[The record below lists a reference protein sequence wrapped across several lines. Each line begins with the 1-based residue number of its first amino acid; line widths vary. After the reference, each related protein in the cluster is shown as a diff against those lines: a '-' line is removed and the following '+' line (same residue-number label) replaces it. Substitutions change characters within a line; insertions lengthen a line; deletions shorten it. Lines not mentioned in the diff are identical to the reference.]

1 MDSMDIRL
9 CSLDL
14 PDLGALPNT
23 TVETPILPNPSDSNH
38 LHVVE
43 HRTLKLSADL
53 INHSN
58 MSSTLINC
66 STTSLSC
73 FSSRVQP
80 TSLVS
85 TIFTLKR
92 FSYLRTPDS
101 RLLIRIFGHVSAQHP
116 KCSSKHCANIPC
128 CKGQALAFAPASTQE
143 KNSKKNGRALCFL
156 LGGLGCWVGYYYLS
170 FQHLCGSA
178 DFQCSFFL
186 PGIAMCVMISFMMG
200 TGCS

>member
-101 RLLIRIFGHVSAQHP
+101 QLLIRIFGHVSAQHP

-143 KNSKKNGRALCFL
+143 KNSIKKMVGPFVFFW
-156 LGGLGCWVGYYYLS
+156 GGWVVGLVTITFPS
-170 FQHLCGSA
+170 NTCVEVRIFNVLFFCQES
-178 DFQCSFFL
+178 QCVL
-186 PGIAMCVMISFMMG
+186 
-200 TGCS
+200 